1 MTAPGAPAGPGP
13 AGPAIAGSGLTLA
26 AAGALGFRIR

>member
-1 MTAPGAPAGPGP
+1 MTAPGAPAGP
-13 AGPAIAGSGLTLA
+13 GPAIAGSGLTLA